1 MEQNADGHNNKIVG
15 GNTILGD
22 AHFYISESE
31 SKKNIQNQSPKSLLT
46 TESRQ
51 IEEESSNSDG
61 IKEEQSVTALLE
73 SSQMMMMMMMI
84 MCPSP

>member
-31 SKKNIQNQSPKSLLT
+31 TKKNIQNQSPKSLLT
-46 TESRQ
+46 SESRQ
-51 IEEESSNSDG
+51 IEEES
-61 IKEEQSVTALLE
+61 
-73 SSQMMMMMMMI
+73 
-84 MCPSP
+84 